1 MNFKGSPPPPQ
12 KIKNNIELE
21 YSDYINNKIPILFS
35 NNNLLFDYIIDYC
48 KELRDNKTSNKNY
61 DIRTILQK
69 INRYLKEL
77 KENEIKRLNNLKEY
91 YNENEDEDEV
101 KIIKKNEK
109 IINSHNLKAKGLIE
123 IIIQITLN
131 YYDLKVNTKTN
142 ITLVRNTK
150 NKRFLQIM
158 NIANGVSLQEF
169 IISIYN
175 NDNILNK
182 NEYLLDALK
191 LIAEKL
197 DILQKECLF
206 IHGDFHSNNIFID
219 INNPNNPVTIIDFGY
234 SVIKIPGK
242 NDLLLCGAEE
252 SNISRKNVPNLLKY
266 PYLKA
271 TDLFHLIQ
279 NLVSYELLY
288 KCKDPLKSGNETSV
302 FKNFDLYINFI
313 KQIQGLYFN
322 SISKI
327 YFKCKTNR
335 SFTSS
340 SDFDNSVFECL
351 YPENFITLSLS

>member
-109 IINSHNLKAKGLIE
+109 IIKSHNLKAKGLIE